1 MCGRLPSPRSS
12 LDWDAAWRWVGNRI
26 GEPSGWNLSITL
38 WCSRFSQVSKFAEK
52 ASLRCSWAQVR
63 YIVYQERLWRIG
75 AQAFNAAVPAGLPA
89 VASAA
94 QAGKDTAACWEALAD
109 ALETFL
115 LGADTLVAVASAQP
129 GGRELPLHRAA
140 ARYDGSLLLA
150 PDTRGSR
157 SGSQWEEATDT
168 SAHQPEHD
176 SGISTAAVAP
186 LGLPALAGAAAPA
199 PFSPQQARADAEL
212 EVAVLDC
219 LADAVLT
226 QCAATSVV
234 MKQRLINIVD
244 RGASRPKQ
252 LSVPQVQ
259 QFIVVGVN

>member
-1 MCGRLPSPRSS
+1 M
-12 LDWDAAWRWVGNRI
+12 GNRI

-75 AQAFNAAVPAGLPA
+75 TQAFNAAVPAGLPA